1 MIDGGL
7 RVVVILAALGSGL
20 MGGAF
25 YAFSSFVMA
34 GLKQMPARE
43 GAAAMQSINV
53 TAVTPPFMA
62 GFMGTAVLS
71 LVAGIWAIVEW
82 SDAASVCVLIGA
94 GMYLLGDVALTAA
107 YHVPRNDRL
116 ASVDPATAEGES
128 YWKRYLAE
136 WTGWNHLRTVA
147 GLAAAASF
155 TVALVV

>member
-7 RVVVILAALGSGL
+7 RIAVVLAALGSCL

-34 GLKQMPARE
+34 GLRRLPERE

-62 GFMGTAVLS
+62 GFMGTTGLCV
-71 LVAGIWAIVEW
+71 VAGVWSIVDW
-82 SDAASVCVLIGA
+82 RGAASVWVLVGA
-94 GMYLLGDVALTAA
+94 GLYLLGDFLLTAA

-116 ASVDPATAEGES
+116 ATVDPSTAEGAG
-128 YWKRYLAE
+128 YWKTYLNE
-136 WTGWNHLRTVA
+136 WTRWNHVRAVA

-155 TVALVV
+155 TLALVV

>member
-1 MIDGGL
+1 VIDGGL
-7 RVVVILAALGSGL
+7 RIAVILAALGSGL

-34 GLKQMPARE
+34 GLRRLPERE

-53 TAVTPPFMA
+53 TAVTPAFMA
-62 GFMGTAVLS
+62 GFIGTTGLCVM
-71 LVAGIWAIVEW
+71 AGVWSIVDW
-82 SDAASVCVLIGA
+82 RDVASVWVLVGA
-94 GMYLLGDVALTAA
+94 GLYMLGDFLLTAA

-116 ASVDPATAEGES
+116 AAVDPAAADGVR
-128 YWKRYLAE
+128 YWKTYLEE
-136 WTGWNHLRTVA
+136 WTRWNHLRAVA